1 MVEKTESIVREA
13 PDIEAYKIG
22 LLDSAQALAS
32 QGIQLPPQQIAGMTD
47 LQKSALA
54 NAGTGIGQYVP
65 YLTGA
70 GQTVGQA
77 GQLMQGSLGPDSVYG
92 RGQQQAFNQL
102 SQGLGPTSNYNAG
115 LRLAANNYSQAGQQL
130 GTGSNFYDPQRQGL
144 AALQNTSAF
153 TGPQAQ
159 ANQAL
164 ANSLSADGAYNT
176 GRLAALGQQQQAG
189 QELYGT
195 RGAFDPGTGASAYF
209 DPYQTQ
215 VVDSSLADI
224 RREGDIARQTQRA
237 QAVGAGA
244 FGGSRSE
251 IGMQELNRN
260 ILEQQAKT
268 AAQLRSAGY
277 QQSVGQAQQG
287 FEQAQQRAQNAAQLR
302 GAFGQNI
309 GNIAQGA
316 GQMGL
321 SGAQQFGNLAQ
332 AGGQYGLN
340 RAQSLGQMGQLAGQY
355 GLDRAQ
361 TMGSLGQGIGQLAQG
376 AGQMG
381 IAGSQAY
388 SQLGG
393 QGAQFGIAGAEA
405 LGTLGLR
412 QGALGELAQNL
423 GQREGQYSFDMG
435 KAGQAQQQAELE
447 ALRQSQMAQKYE
459 PYQRVGF
466 LSDIYKGAPS
476 SQMAVTGASGNQPS
490 AAQQILGL
498 GVAGLSA
505 YGGAQRAGM
514 FGFS

>member
-1 MVEKTESIVREA
+1 MTEKTESIVREA
-13 PDIEAYKIG
+13 PDIEAYKLG
-22 LLDSAQALAS
+22 LLNSANLLAS
-32 QGIQLPPQQIAGMTD
+32 QGIQLPVQQIAGMTD
-47 LQKSALA
+47 LQKSALS

-77 GQLMQGSLGPDSVYG
+77 GQLMEGSLGQDSVYG

-102 SQGLGPTSNYNAG
+102 DQGLGPNSNYNAG
-115 LRLAANNYSQAGQQL
+115 LRLAANNYMQAGQQL
-130 GTGSNFYDPQRQGL
+130 GTGSNFYDPQ
-144 AALQNTSAF
+144 
-153 TGPQAQ
+153 AQ
-159 ANQAL
+159 ARNAL
-164 ANSLSADGAYNT
+164 SSTLAPQGSYNT
-176 GRLAALGQQQQAG
+176 GRLSALAQQQQAAQSLG
-189 QELYGT
+189 GT
-195 RGAFDPGTGASAYF
+195 TGAFNPGATGTGQGASGYF
-209 DPYQTQ
+209 DPYNDQ
-215 VVDSSLADI
+215 VVADSLADI

-260 ILEQQAKT
+260 ILDQQAKT

-277 QQSVGQAQQG
+277 QQAVGQAQQG
-287 FEQAQQRAQNAAQLR
+287 FEQSQQRGQQAAQLR

-316 GQMGL
+316 GQLGL
-321 SGAQQFGNLAQ
+321 SGSQQYGNLAQ
-332 AGGQYGLN
+332 SGGQYGLN
-340 RAQSLGQMGQLAGQY
+340 
-355 GLDRAQ
+355 RAQ

-423 GQREGQYSFDMG
+423 SQREGQYSFDMG

-447 ALRQSQMAQKYE
+447 ALRQSTMAQRYE

-476 SQMAVTGASGNQPS
+476 SQMAVTAASGNQPS